1 MLVQQRGFFMGD
13 AQQTPT
19 DFMRRALALA
29 ARAEGFTSPNPLVGC
44 VVVSDGEIVGE
55 GWHRGAGLPHAEV
68 EALSAAGARAAGST
82 LYVTLEP
89 CNHTGRTPP
98 CSCAV
103 IDAGVRE
110 VVYALSDPTRL
121 AGGGGAA
128 LRENGVAISS
138 GVCADEARHQNRFWL
153 KRIAAGRPYVTAKFA
168 ASLDGK
174 IATRTG
180 DSQWITGAQ
189 ARADSHR
196 LRRMCDAVIVGVDT
210 VVADDPALTD
220 RTGEAQVSNPL
231 RIVLDSTARTPP
243 SAAMFDRAAPGAL
256 VVAAKNAPRAN
267 LDRLETMG
275 VETLLLDTD
284 HQGRPDLIA
293 LLEALGARGLNGVMV
308 EGGGAVLGS
317 FFDADLVDEVWAYVA
332 PVIIGGDA
340 KAPVGGAGAQRLSN
354 AWRLVDAQSER
365 LGDDIVWRGA
375 VANKETG

>member
-1 MLVQQRGFFMGD
+1 MFWRKYPFAID
-13 AQQTPT
+13 P
-19 DFMRRALALA
+19 DSSELALV
-29 ARAEGFTSPNPLVGC
+29 RLDPPG
-44 VVVSDGEIVGE
+44 VV
-55 GWHRGAGLPHAEV
+55 
-68 EALSAAGARAAGST
+68 
-82 LYVTLEP
+82 
-89 CNHTGRTPP
+89 
-98 CSCAV
+98 
-103 IDAGVRE
+103 
-110 VVYALSDPTRL
+110 
-121 AGGGGAA
+121 
-128 LRENGVAISS
+128 
-138 GVCADEARHQNRFWL
+138 
-153 KRIAAGRPYVTAKFA
+153 
-168 ASLDGK
+168 
-174 IATRTG
+174 
-180 DSQWITGAQ
+180 
-189 ARADSHR
+189 
-196 LRRMCDAVIVGVDT
+196 
-210 VVADDPALTD
+210 
-220 RTGEAQVSNPL
+220 
-231 RIVLDSTARTPP
+231 
-243 SAAMFDRAAPGAL
+243 DRAAPGAL

>member
-1 MLVQQRGFFMGD
+1 MGD

-29 ARAEGFTSPNPLVGC
+29 ARAEGFTAPNPLVGC

-180 DSQWITGAQ
+180 DSRWITGAQ

-196 LRRMCDAVIVGVDT
+196 LRRMCDAVIVGVET